1 MWYVA
6 AVIDESPHVPD
17 RAVVLGAGIMG
28 RGIAQV
34 LATSDIPV
42 TLVDPDNN
50 ARTRAIGHVRAALDR
65 RVARNDLTP
74 DARDAAF
81 ARISAVPAIT
91 DAPPVPLLIEAI
103 TESLQAK
110 RDALAA
116 AATHLGPRAIL
127 ATNTSS
133 ISVTAIA
140 AAVPYPARVIGMH
153 FFNPVPAMALVEVI
167 PGHHT
172 GPNTTAT
179 VTATAQ
185 YLGKVPVT
193 VADTPGFAANRL
205 LMPLLNEAM
214 YAVMEGV
221 ATRDDIDRVMRLG
234 MGHPMGPLALAD
246 TIGLD
251 TCLAVMEVL
260 HRDLGDPKYRPCPLL
275 RRLVAAGR
283 LGRKTGGGFHDYPP
297 AAT

>member
-6 AVIDESPHVPD
+6 AVTDDPHLVPD

-42 TLVDPDNN
+42 TLIDPDTD
-50 ARTRAIGHVRAALDR
+50 ARARATGHIRAALDR

-81 ARISAVPAIT
+81 GRISALPAIT
-91 DAPPVPLLIEAI
+91 DAPLAPLLIEAI
-103 TESLQAK
+103 TESLEAK

-116 AATHLGPRAIL
+116 AAAHLGPRAIL

-140 AAVPYPARVIGMH
+140 AAVPNPARVIGMH

-172 GPNTTAT
+172 APDTTAT

-185 YLGKVPVT
+185 HLGKVPVT

-214 YAVMEGV
+214 YALMEGV

-251 TCLAVMEVL
+251 TCLAVMEVP

-283 LGRKTGGGFHDYPP
+283 LGRKTGGGFHDYP
-297 AAT
+297 AATP